1 MGGMNGKFALRRTPI
16 GLGLFTSRRIPKG
29 DFVIEYTGRLLSNAE
44 ADYLNSRYLFQVNRR
59 WTIDG
64 SGRENL
70 SRYINHSCRPN
81 CVAYT
86 SRRKVFI
93 YAKRAI
99 APGEELSYDYGKE
112 YFDEFI
118 KPKGCACLHCAKKN
132 GRSAPGARRSRRT
145 GTPV

>member
-1 MGGMNGKFALRRTPI
+1 MGGTNGKFALKRTPI
-16 GLGLFTSRRIPKG
+16 GLGLFAGRRIAKG
-29 DFVIEYTGRLLSNAE
+29 DLVIEYTGELLPNEE
-44 ADYLNSRYLFQVNRR
+44 ADKRNSRYLFQVNRR

-86 SRRKVFI
+86 RRLKVKI
-93 YAKRAI
+93 YAKRDIAI
-99 APGEELSYDYGKE
+99 GEELSYDYGKE

-132 GRSAPGARRSRRT
+132 GRRWS
-145 GTPV
+145 GTKVEKPL

>member
-1 MGGMNGKFALRRTPI
+1 MGGTNGKFALKRTPI
-16 GLGLFTSRRIPKG
+16 GLGLFTSRRISKG
-29 DFVIEYTGRLLSNAE
+29 DLVIEYTGKLLSNAE

-81 CVAYT
+81 CIAYT
-86 SRRKVFI
+86 SRLKVFI
-93 YAKRAI
+93 YAKRNI

-118 KPKGCACLHCAKKN
+118 KPRGCACLHCAKKN
-132 GRSAPGARRSRRT
+132 ARGGPGA
-145 GTPV
+145 